1 MNSSAPRKPAAFEID
16 EATTKKKGGKTKTA
30 AKPSSKPAAPVV
42 MLQDDPFNDPGELT
56 LASTERPPKR
66 RGGWSLAGIFF
77 SAVGVL
83 ISLSIGLWLDQLVR
97 EFFARA
103 EWAGWVALSITAVA
117 ALALLVLIVR
127 ELAALRRLKS
137 AVRLQTLASEAI
149 AGNNTKKARKVVSEM
164 DGLFANVPETAKGR
178 AQLEALS
185 DEIIDGADLV
195 GLAETE
201 ILGPLD
207 DRARKIVL
215 DAAKRVSLVTAV
227 SPRAI
232 VDIGYVI
239 FEAGRL
245 IRRLAELYGG
255 RPGTIGFFRLTRDVI
270 SHLAVTGSIA
280 VGEGL
285 VQQII
290 GHGLAARLS
299 ARLGEGVVNG
309 LMTARI
315 GIAAIETL
323 RPLPFHSLK
332 RPGMADFLSDLS
344 SFWAK
349 KNPPDDNNE
358 N

>member
-1 MNSSAPRKPAAFEID
+1 MNNSAPRKPAAFELD
-16 EATTKKKGGKTKTA
+16 EPTAKKVGKTRTATKPA
-30 AKPSSKPAAPVV
+30 AKKTAPVV
-42 MLQDDPFNDPGELT
+42 MLQEDPFDESGELT
-56 LASTERPPKR
+56 LSSMEKRPKR
-66 RGGWSLAGIFF
+66 TGGWSLTGIFF
-77 SAVGVL
+77 SALGVL

-103 EWAGWVALSITAVA
+103 AWAGWAALSITAIA
-117 ALALLVLIVR
+117 GLALLILIVR

-149 AGNNTKKARKVVSEM
+149 ADNNTKKARKVVSKL
-164 DGLFANVPETAKGR
+164 DGLFASVPATAKGR
-178 AQLEALS
+178 AQLDALS

-207 DRARKIVL
+207 ERARKIVL

-239 FEAGRL
+239 FESGRL

-255 RPGTIGFFRLTRDVI
+255 RPGTIGFFRLTRDVL

-323 RPLPFHSLK
+323 RPLPFHRLK
-332 RPGMADFLSDLS
+332 RPGMGDFLSDLS
-344 SFWAK
+344 SFWAN
-349 KNPPDDNNE
+349 KNPPADRPE

>member
-1 MNSSAPRKPAAFEID
+1 MNKSAPRKPAAFEID
-16 EATTKKKGGKTKTA
+16 APATKNQGKKKTA
-30 AKPSSKPAAPVV
+30 ARLAAKKESSIV
-42 MLQDDPFNDPGELT
+42 MPQEDPFGDAGELT
-56 LASTERPPKR
+56 LSSVETLPKR
-66 RGGWSLAGIFF
+66 KGGWSLAGIFF
-77 SAVGVL
+77 SAVGIL
-83 ISLSIGLWLDQLVR
+83 ISLSVGLWLDQLIR
-97 EFFARA
+97 DFFARA
-103 EWAGWVALSITAVA
+103 AWAGWATLTIA
-117 ALALLVLIVR
+117 AIAGLALLILIVR
-127 ELAALRRLKS
+127 ELVALRRLKS
-137 AVRLQTLASEAI
+137 TVRLQALAAEAI
-149 AGNNTKKARKVVSEM
+149 AGNNTQKARKVVSEL
-164 DGLFANVPETAKGR
+164 DGLFAMVPETAKGR
-178 AQLEALS
+178 AQLDALAG
-185 DEIIDGADLV
+185 EIIDGTDLV

-207 DRARKIVL
+207 ERARKMVL

-255 RPGTIGFFRLTRDVI
+255 RPGTIGFIRLARDVL

-323 RPLPFHSLK
+323 RPLPFHRLK
-332 RPGMADFLSDLS
+332 RPGMGDFLSDLS

-349 KNPPDDNNE
+349 KAPPE
-358 N
+358 NGSEN

>member
-16 EATTKKKGGKTKTA
+16 EPTAKKAGKTRTA
-30 AKPSSKPAAPVV
+30 AKPAAKKQSPII
-42 MLQDDPFNDPGELT
+42 MMQDDPFDEPGELIPSP
-56 LASTERPPKR
+56 AEKRPR
-66 RGGWSLAGIFF
+66 RSGGWSLSGIFF
-77 SAVGVL
+77 SALGVL

-103 EWAGWVALSITAVA
+103 TWAGWAVLSIAAIAGA
-117 ALALLVLIVR
+117 ALLIQIVR
-127 ELAALRRLKS
+127 ELAALRRLRS
-137 AVRLQTLASEAI
+137 AVRLQTLASEAV
-149 AGNNTKKARKVVSEM
+149 AGNNTAKARKVVSEM

-178 AQLEALS
+178 AQLDALS
-185 DEIIDGADLV
+185 GEIIDGADLV

-207 DRARKIVL
+207 ERARKMVL
-215 DAAKRVSLVTAV
+215 DSAKRVSLVTAV

-255 RPGTIGFFRLTRDVI
+255 RPGTIGFFRLTRDVL

-323 RPLPFHSLK
+323 RPLPFHRLK
-332 RPGMADFLSDLS
+332 RPGMADFLSDLT
-344 SFWAK
+344 SFWASR
-349 KNPPDDNNE
+349 NSQDERPE